1 MRAIKR
7 LLDRINLTLTTLGGL
22 AITLMMVHITLD
34 VLMRFIF
41 NKPLPG
47 TITIVS
53 QYYMLIAVF
62 LPLAYAEQTKSHISV
77 ELFTDRMPIRIQQH
91 LAGWIYLA
99 SSIMCFIVTART
111 WGEALGRMAA
121 STSVMQ
127 GDFNIIVW
135 PTYFLLPI
143 GFFLFGITLTYKF
156 LHYIINNFKDNT
168 MEAFDD

>member
-1 MRAIKR
+1 MKIIKII
-7 LLDRINLTLTTLGGL
+7 LAKTNLVLTTLGGL
-22 AITLMMVHITLD
+22 AIALMMVHITID
-34 VLMRFIF
+34 VLMRFFF

-77 ELFTDRMPIRIQQH
+77 ELFTDLMPTRIQQH

-99 SSIMCFIVTART
+99 SAIMCFIVTTRT
-111 WGEALGRMAA
+111 WGEALRRMAS

-127 GDFNIIVW
+127 GDFSIIVW

-143 GFFLFGITLTYKF
+143 GFLLLAITLTYKF
-156 LHYIINNFKDNT
+156 LNYTINNLKNNAV
-168 MEAFDD
+168 EAFDD